1 VDGVSLNGNT
11 AAVEAS
17 LLQAA
22 ETDTAKSAKLLK
34 KVMDADKDM
43 INTLLPPPSG
53 MLDIKA

>member
-11 AAVEAS
+11 TAAEAS

-34 KVMDADKDM
+34 KVMDADKNM
-43 INTLLPPPSG
+43 IETLLPPPAG
-53 MLDIKA
+53 LLDIKA